1 MNYDIFRERILLIVG
16 GRGRQND
23 NEMGSTRNDRVTG
36 YGGFEYDNHSRS
48 TAEDDSISVL
58 IDGH

>member
-1 MNYDIFRERILLIVG
+1 MIYSEKGYYLLWVE
-16 GRGRQND
+16 RGRQND
-23 NEMGSTRNDRVTG
+23 NEMGSTRNDRFTG